1 MKTFYNQ
8 KGGVYVSF
16 KHFDEWKERCFC
28 IKTDKYP
35 FESCGASTLNTL
47 GVDKDLVASA
57 NIEINT
63 RAGRKSKHVTGQDTL
78 VIESILK
85 EVLQRSC
92 MAPGTRLVSLD
103 ASIISRHNSMWEI
116 QPLDKIIYNIDVEEY
131 ISDPTNYRGN
141 LFSSRGNKEIES
153 AYNLIIQ
160 ATEFL
165 DRNISPGTATIVGYP
180 SHWSLVGKDI
190 NEDLGIIEPQSNLI
204 INRKYNIAQFNSY
217 LYNNIVWCKRELEC
231 DGPISGS
238 FYSTCYVDTLPY
250 WYFIIIPKY
259 KDIIQMLPVSYKTG
273 DECIGPYLR
282 GGAKTRKK
290 KIYGNGIFNYNFSI
304 KKNPF
309 YYY

>member
-63 RAGRKSKHVTGQDTL
+63 RAGRKSKHVTGQDTS

-85 EVLQRSC
+85 EILQRSC

-103 ASIISRHNSMWEI
+103 ASSIFRHNSMWEI
-116 QPLDKIIYNIDVEEY
+116 QPFHKIIYNIDAEKY
-131 ISDPTNYRGN
+131 ISDPTNYPDSFLSPTCDR
-141 LFSSRGNKEIES
+141 EIKN
-153 AYNLIIQ
+153 AYNLIIE

-180 SHWSLVGKDI
+180 RHWSLVGKDI
-190 NEDLGIIEPQSNLI
+190 NGDLGIIEPQSNQI
-204 INRKYNIAQFNSY
+204 INSKDNIAQFNSY
-217 LYNNIVWCKRELEC
+217 LYNNIVWCKDELEC
-231 DGPISGS
+231 DGPMSGS

-259 KDIIQMLPVSYKTG
+259 KDIIKMLPVSYKTG